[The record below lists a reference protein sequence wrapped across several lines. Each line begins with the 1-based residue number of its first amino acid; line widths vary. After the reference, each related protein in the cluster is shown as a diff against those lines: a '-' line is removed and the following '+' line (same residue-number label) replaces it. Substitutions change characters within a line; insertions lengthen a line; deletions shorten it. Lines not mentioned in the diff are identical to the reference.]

1 MVSRRDIGILALL
14 GIGAFVLS
22 RGLSTKSFGESA
34 PAIPLSI
41 VQGQALQEQ
50 FDQLGD
56 EIESR
61 DVLLG
66 EQTDLLK
73 NLQNFITNFLN
84 PIRGGLNQS
93 AIPSGA
99 LLGIGQAPFTRTS
112 TGRDIIVATFGKVPS
127 NFRQ

>member
-1 MVSRRDIGILALL
+1 MVSSRDIGILALL
-14 GIGAFVLS
+14 GVGAFFLFNRAS
-22 RGLSTKSFGESA
+22 ADPFEGA
-34 PAIPLSI
+34 PATPSSI